1 MPEQKINQELR
12 LKKKKNEIR
21 NYLVEEINR
30 HELISKKHAK
40 LWIVLIACFLQLLQL
55 LDVFPFLLLHL

>member
-40 LWIVLIACFLQLLQL
+40 L
-55 LDVFPFLLLHL
+55 